1 MGQTVSSSLAVVP
14 PPPLLSNATDDS
26 EDDVLLLLDNIL
38 VNEDAAN
45 EHNEEEVSI
54 VFFDE
59 DEEDVDENDI
69 YHDDNIDPSS
79 TDNYL
84 CFGVPIFSNTSLFSF
99 TNPLSTPK
107 AKGNN
112 DDEDEDPRQ
121 NIESLQMELKVVDAI
136 YHHHTRKAK
145 NNMECGSAQNEE
157 DDEDIFEEEE
167 RQEVEEDNDGDDE
180 DEDPKEGVESLQH
193 ELKQAEANYN
203 PLIHKKNQNI
213 GIGSDST
220 CGSMQSLDGQA
231 SQRSSSFIDLQQL
244 LFSSGA
250 GGNDEHLSIGNNSST
265 KNNGSA
271 SVYSSSSTSLF
282 SSSSNNTCRIVEIYE
297 TRTTQLKP
305 QPENEKEWVPPERRG
320 VPFRKCRNP
329 SCSCH
334 HSSSTKIRGDTT
346 TSRNRRQR
354 NTAMIEKYQ
363 ADNTSND
370 DGNDSDTDAS
380 STSESRRHKRRSTL
394 HRLQKQSE
402 KLLAMDGMDLDED
415 DQTVVTAG
423 STSSSSRYSGYSMRS
438 ECQINT
444 RRNNQFNTSNGNWN
458 PDRAHRRHRS
468 RSEDFD
474 ERFTHATSS
483 RGTTL
488 TVISAD
494 QPSGGSAAATIT
506 TPSPHPTSPQCL
518 SPARKSEQSTSS
530 KDPHRRKQTPPPPLP
545 SRRAFGDHKHATYPS
560 SLLQSSDSDSFP
572 EDETSETARRCR
584 SEDFIDVNSGCFGYV
599 RSSVGSI
606 VESSGA
612 GKLSMDSA
620 VAARTTASVRSKDNR
635 QSTDRLEG
643 TSRATESFDG
653 SGVKIAKNDDG
664 GLHRTMIAGSVSKAS
679 GDKRSFSTHTTPVTI
694 NDSADVPNQ
703 DDDEHRVTNTM
714 EGKDLSSLRS
724 PTCIME
730 EVHRNDS
737 YTRSRTTQDP
747 HKHILGKV
755 DHMSKEKGPTKM
767 KALTDIPADTKRS
780 GAHTS
785 AANRDDRDD
794 NPNHSRLFD
803 ERERSLKEY
812 RQSIRILQNEEKI
825 DRRQKMV
832 NMQTRQKGVARKQE
846 KRRRQ
851 QQQQREFKRSMQL
864 ADLYHNMGLIHYQQ
878 GRFET
883 ARHVLQCGV
892 DALIAYRSSSVP
904 FSQATF
910 EETMDPFDD
919 DYSNPYFACA
929 PSRILP
935 FLPTLDEAA
944 PHLAN
949 PALLLAAELIL
960 AQSKSFAAQGLWNES
975 KQSSG
980 KVLQWSAFQKHRL
993 LGHSPSLH
1001 RSPED
1006 IFHNASLNSNKYW
1019 RDWGPTT
1026 ARAQVI
1032 FARCFEQE
1040 HRPDIAMG
1048 YYQQALSVQRS
1059 VLGPG
1064 HVQAADTLYRMG
1076 NLYAAAGLLGLAG
1089 QCYDEALCLYR
1100 RHRSRAPNSA
1110 PPRLTSGDGQSCSKS
1125 ACIAADEAT
1134 VLAGLG
1140 WVFLVQHDL
1149 LRALALTNEA
1159 LDGMVHALGSSHQNV
1174 LSLRHQMAC
1183 IQNSLAAAAVNSN
1196 HHLHLPVVP
1205 AQNH

>member
-1 MGQTVSSSLAVVP
+1 MGQTVSSPLAVVP
-14 PPPLLSNATDDS
+14 PSPPLLSNATDDS
-26 EDDVLLLLDNIL
+26 EDDVLLLLDNSL
-38 VNEDAAN
+38 GNEDAAN

-69 YHDDNIDPSS
+69 YHDDIIDPSS
-79 TDNYL
+79 TDNYM

-99 TNPLSTPK
+99 TNPLSATKP
-107 AKGNN
+107 KGNN
-112 DDEDEDPRQ
+112 EDEDEDPRQ

-136 YHHHTRKAK
+136 YHHHTRRAK
-145 NNMECGSAQNEE
+145 NNMESVSAQKEE
-157 DDEDIFEEEE
+157 DDKDIDEEEE
-167 RQEVEEDNDGDDE
+167 RQEVEEDNDDE
-180 DEDPKEGVESLQH
+180 EEDPKEDVESLQR
-193 ELKQAEANYN
+193 ELQQAEANYN
-203 PLIHKKNQNI
+203 PLEHKMNQKI
-213 GIGSDST
+213 DIGSNST

-250 GGNDEHLSIGNNSST
+250 GGEDEHSSMSNNSNT

-305 QPENEKEWVPPERRG
+305 QPENEKELVPPERRG

-334 HSSSTKIRGDTT
+334 HPSSTKSRGDTT
-346 TSRNRRQR
+346 SSKNHRQR
-354 NTAMIEKYQ
+354 NKAIIEKFH
-363 ADNTSND
+363 ADNNSND
-370 DGNDSDTDAS
+370 DGNDNDTDAS
-380 STSESRRHKRRSTL
+380 STSESRRHKRRSAL

-402 KLLAMDGMDLDED
+402 KLLAMDAMDLDED
-415 DQTVVTAG
+415 DQTEVTAG

-438 ECQINT
+438 ECQINSG
-444 RRNNQFNTSNGNWN
+444 RNYQFNNSNGNRN
-458 PDRAHRRHRS
+458 PDRVHRRQRS

-474 ERFTHATSS
+474 ERFTLPTSS
-483 RGTTL
+483 RGATL

-494 QPSGGSAAATIT
+494 QPSGGSAAATTT

-518 SPARKSEQSTSS
+518 SPARIPAQSPSS
-530 KDPHRRKQTPPPPLP
+530 NDSHRQKQTPPPPLP
-545 SRRAFGDHKHATYPS
+545 SRRAFGDHKHTTYPS
-560 SLLQSSDSDSFP
+560 SLLQSSGSDYFP

-599 RSSVGSI
+599 RSSIGSI
-606 VESSGA
+606 VESSGSD
-612 GKLSMDSA
+612 KLSVDSA
-620 VAARTTASVRSKDNR
+620 AAAAAAGTTAFVRSRDNR

-643 TSRATESFDG
+643 TGRTTESFDG
-653 SGVKIAKNDDG
+653 SGGKITKDGDG
-664 GLHRTMIAGSVSKAS
+664 GLHRVMIAGLISKAS
-679 GDKRSFSTHTTPVTI
+679 GDKRSFSAHTTPVTI
-694 NDSADVPNQ
+694 NDSADVPDQ
-703 DDDEHRVTNTM
+703 EKDENRVTNTT

-737 YTRSRTTQDP
+737 YTRSLTTQDP

-755 DHMSKEKGPTKM
+755 DLMSKQKGPTK
-767 KALTDIPADTKRS
+767 KKTLTDIPAVIKRREAS
-780 GAHTS
+780 AS

-832 NMQTRQKGVARKQE
+832 DIQTKQKGAARKLE
-846 KRRRQ
+846 KWRRQ
-851 QQQQREFKRSMQL
+851 QQQRREFQRSMQL

-892 DALIAYRSSSVP
+892 DALIAHRSSSVP

-910 EETMDPFDD
+910 EETIDAFDD

-935 FLPTLDEAA
+935 LLPTLDEAA

-960 AQSKSFAAQGLWNES
+960 AQGKSFAAQGLWNET
-975 KQSSG
+975 KRSSG
-980 KVLQWSAFQKHRL
+980 KVLQWSAFQKQRL

-1001 RSPED
+1001 RSPGD
-1006 IFHNASLNSNKYW
+1006 TSHNASANKYW

-1026 ARAQVI
+1026 ARAQVL

-1048 YYQQALSVQRS
+1048 YYQEALSVQRS

-1064 HVQAADTLYRMG
+1064 DVQAADTLYRMG
-1076 NLYAAAGLLGLAG
+1076 NLYATAGLLRLAG

-1100 RHRSRAPNSA
+1100 RHRSRASNST
-1110 PPRLTSGDGQSCSKS
+1110 PPRLTSEDGQSCSKS

-1140 WVFLVQHDL
+1140 WVFLIQHDL
-1149 LRALALTNEA
+1149 ARALALTNEA

-1174 LSLRHQMAC
+1174 LSLRHQLAC
-1183 IQNSLAAAAVNSN
+1183 IQNSLAAAAANAN
-1196 HHLHLPVVP
+1196 HHHHLPVVP
-1205 AQNH
+1205 THNY